1 MLCCCTSASAPPRIP
16 DPKYAM
22 LSPVTCPA
30 TTSSSTGPTAAP
42 VPSRMSPRRQSAD
55 SSPRLGPLIPSDS
68 PSLPRRF
75 PTRNSIYVNGSN
87 VIYSVLWSASTM
99 LQILFTALP
108 LDFRIVHLITH
119 ISLISSRSEVCW
131 DKFDMNYRNQCLN
144 GQWQQRFYFDHAS
157 LTCRQFWYDGCR
169 SDSRNMFE
177 DMLTCQWLCET
188 QPMYKSR
195 ACLEDFDQHYK
206 DQCNGGRWRQ
216 QYYFDRYIK
225 RCIAFWYDGCTGE
238 SENLFQDEQT
248 CLLTCENPAKK
259 DPLKPWH
266 GGDKHKMKEKLEDI
280 YKPNLTDICTVAN
293 PCKNNGTCVFVWKK
307 NAHYCKC
314 QAGFTGT
321 NCTEKIDFDPC
332 ASNPC
337 KNGATC
343 TAKVQKGKATY
354 ECYCAPGYGGPICD
368 QRPCDVNPCLH
379 NGTCRT
385 TAGFSSYFCDCKE
398 GYGGKNCDIAISKK
412 PPEERYGSKVLLVSS
427 GKEEW
432 IQQMKERLG
441 GKKKTTPAPVA
452 DEPYKDPRTK
462 KLEREE
468 REKQEA
474 EKRHKEE
481 MEHEAK
487 KQEAERRI
495 EEARLEEE
503 KRMNETLLRHASH
516 GNHIISG
523 FIVSLVIRII
533 QL

>member
-1 MLCCCTSASAPPRIP
+1 MDTLNITSITDAPPTTTTPSGPASA
-16 DPKYAM
+16 D
-22 LSPVTCPA
+22 
-30 TTSSSTGPTAAP
+30 
-42 VPSRMSPRRQSAD
+42 
-55 SSPRLGPLIPSDS
+55 
-68 PSLPRRF
+68 
-75 PTRNSIYVNGSN
+75 
-87 VIYSVLWSASTM
+87 
-99 LQILFTALP
+99 
-108 LDFRIVHLITH
+108 
-119 ISLISSRSEVCW
+119 
-131 DKFDMNYRNQCLN
+131 
-144 GQWQQRFYFDHAS
+144 
-157 LTCRQFWYDGCR
+157 
-169 SDSRNMFE
+169 
-177 DMLTCQWLCET
+177 
-188 QPMYKSR
+188 
-195 ACLEDFDQHYK
+195 
-206 DQCNGGRWRQ
+206 
-216 QYYFDRYIK
+216 
-225 RCIAFWYDGCTGE
+225 
-238 SENLFQDEQT
+238 
-248 CLLTCENPAKK
+248 
-259 DPLKPWH
+259 
-266 GGDKHKMKEKLEDI
+266 KLE
-280 YKPNLTDICTVAN
+280 PNLTDICTVAN
-293 PCKNNGTCVFVWKK
+293 PCRNNGTCIFVWKK
-307 NAHYCKC
+307 NTHYCKC

-343 TAKVQKGKATY
+343 TAKVQGGKATH

-385 TAGFSSYFCDCKE
+385 TAGFSSYFCDCKD

-452 DEPYKDPRTK
+452 DEPYKDPKTK

-474 EKRHKEE
+474 ERRHKEE

-503 KRMNETLLRHASH
+503 KRMNETLLRQASH
-516 GNHIISG
+516 GYHIITG
-523 FIVSLVIRII
+523 FIISLVIRII
-533 QL
+533 LLGDTFHWL